1 MKEVKDISSVKLG
14 EAEKVMSEYTEEEK
28 QVVLDKLFADILNSW
43 KRATEGCKDLKEHML
58 IEAGFSPQGMG
69 INERGVLARVVTKQ
83 EGDKYSVW
91 HFDTW
96 QEAVEELLGKD

>member
-43 KRATEGCKDLKEHML
+43 KRATEGGK
-58 IEAGFSPQGMG
+58 
-69 INERGVLARVVTKQ
+69 NE
-83 EGDKYSVW
+83 
-91 HFDTW
+91 
-96 QEAVEELLGKD
+96 

>member
-1 MKEVKDISSVKLG
+1 
-14 EAEKVMSEYTEEEK
+14 
-28 QVVLDKLFADILNSW
+28 
-43 KRATEGCKDLKEHML
+43 ML

-83 EGDKYSVW
+83 EVDKYSVW
-91 HFDTW
+91 YFDTW